1 MMSAALKKRIEENL
15 ASLPARREQERH
27 DNAAAIA
34 ARLREIASFLESEA
48 GQTMIVEKGHER
60 SGMRRYVIT
69 EMLHDQQD
77 DKGNASYAIAA
88 SIQTFIGQVES
99 RASDDVILDRLEKA
113 SPVSGAIKLRKS
125 KRVRAAD

>member
-1 MMSAALKKRIEENL
+1 MTSAALKKRMEDRR
-15 ASLPARREQERH
+15 ASLPARIEQERR

-48 GQTMIVEKGHER
+48 GHRMIVEKGLER

-69 EMLHDQQD
+69 EMLHDQQE
-77 DKGNASYAIAA
+77 DKGNASYAMAA
-88 SIQTFIGQVES
+88 SIQTFLGQVEK

-125 KRVRAAD
+125 KRVRAPA